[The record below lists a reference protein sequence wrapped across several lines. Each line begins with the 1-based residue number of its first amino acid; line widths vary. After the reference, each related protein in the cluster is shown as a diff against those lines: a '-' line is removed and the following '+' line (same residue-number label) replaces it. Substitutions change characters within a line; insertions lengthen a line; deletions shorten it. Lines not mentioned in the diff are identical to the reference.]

1 MKPILLASLVLCAA
15 LSLPA
20 RPAAADEYADH
31 VARAGQLEQQQRFRE
46 ALAEYDA
53 AYALVQ
59 SPLLLLYIG
68 RTHSQLGEG
77 REALDF
83 YRRFLVAAPDAVP
96 AARQEA
102 MQEIERLQQ
111 IYGRELLLPQAAPGA
126 FRVPQPL
133 SQHEILRRRYRSL
146 SAGGAVL
153 FTLGYIPALA
163 AGSVFISVGGQLRD
177 RTFQVASGMLLIP
190 IAGPF
195 ISGFME
201 PSGNWTVPWIVFD
214 GVAQVGGLA
223 MMILGGKSKRAM
235 ERLAQKAHVAELQ
248 IVPVGSPAQSGLVV
262 AGRF

>member
-1 MKPILLASLVLCAA
+1 MKPTLLASLILCAA

-31 VARAGQLEQQQRFRE
+31 VARAGQLEQQQRFRD
-46 ALAEYDA
+46 ALHEYEA
-53 AYALVQ
+53 AYSLVQ
-59 SPLLLLYIG
+59 TPLLLLYLG

-102 MQEIERLQQ
+102 TQELERLQQ
-111 IYGRELLLPQAAPGA
+111 IYGRELLLPQAA

-133 SQHEILRRRYRSL
+133 SQREILRRRYVSL

-153 FTLGYIPALA
+153 FTLGYVPALA

-177 RTFQVASGMLLIP
+177 RTFQIASGMLLIP

-201 PSGNWTVPWIVFD
+201 PSGTWTVPWIVFD

-235 ERLAQKAHVAELQ
+235 NRLAQQAHVAELQ